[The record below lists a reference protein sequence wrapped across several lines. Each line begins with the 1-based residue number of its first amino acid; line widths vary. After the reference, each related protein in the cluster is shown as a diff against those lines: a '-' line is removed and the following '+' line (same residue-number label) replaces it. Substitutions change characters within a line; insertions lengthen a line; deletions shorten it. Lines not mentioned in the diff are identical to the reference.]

1 LRRSLFILKDIQNM
15 LSNKLS
21 LTIRAVLTLGLMG
34 SASIANAQ
42 YTSTDLTQNGNPT
55 TILAV
60 SANGTLVGVSTAS
73 DPSGLTV
80 GTESWFVTGANA
92 SNPTT
97 FASAVIGADF
107 CGNFVYSSGTLPGGL
122 PLSQGSQV
130 GIEAVNNSGQMI
142 VTGGFGGGSSVV
154 NANGTVIS
162 FGTEQPEKIS
172 NSGAVAGIITG
183 NNGGGQSSIL
193 GYAAPGASSMT
204 AIALPTAATSEPF
217 NAIAGI
223 SATRSIVAG
232 NASFDPFED
241 HQIFVTGANGH
252 GVTLLG
258 VGNGVGVL
266 PNNSLNS
273 VVAPGTNITA
283 WATSVNDSGQV
294 GGSYTVLN
302 RQQFIPFQGLTD
314 FTTEQAFITSGTS
327 FIDIS
332 PDSID
337 NYQTDFLNDAN
348 QAIVQD
354 MNTGAYYFYSGGTDY
369 ALSSLFSGS
378 ISWGSVIGLTSNGSI
393 VINDPQIL
401 ELDPTIRLT
410 GGIDTT
416 TNPDALIEA
425 SKPGNAPADSS
436 VPEPGTMG
444 LFGLGIFA
452 LGAGLFGRKR
462 QSAVLG

>member
-1 LRRSLFILKDIQNM
+1 M
-15 LSNKLS
+15 LSKKLS
-21 LTIRAVLTLGLMG
+21 LAIRAALAVGLMG
-34 SASIANAQ
+34 SASIACAQ

-122 PLSQGSQV
+122 PLSQGSQIRV
-130 GIEAVNNSGQMI
+130 EAVNNSGQMI
-142 VTGGFGGGSSVV
+142 VTGGFGSGSSVV

-162 FGTEQPEKIS
+162 FGTEQPEVIS
-172 NSGAVAGIITG
+172 NSGAVAGIITPNEADG
-183 NNGGGQSSIL
+183 ESSIL
-193 GYAAPGASSMT
+193 GYAAPGASTLT
-204 AIALPTAATSEPF
+204 AIVLPTAAIGAPF
-217 NAIAGI
+217 NAIGGI

-232 NASFDPFED
+232 SATFDPYDD

-266 PNNSLNS
+266 PDNSMNS
-273 VVAPGTNITA
+273 VVAPGTNLTA
-283 WATSVNDSGQV
+283 FATSVNDSGEV
-294 GGSYTVLN
+294 GGAYEVLDAQ
-302 RQQFIPFQGLTD
+302 RFESFVCVPFCD

-337 NYQTDFLNDAN
+337 DYQTEFLNDAN

-354 MNTGAYYFYSGGTDY
+354 MDNGEYYLYSGGVDY
-369 ALSSLFSGS
+369 AFSTLFSGPV
-378 ISWGSVIGLTSNGSI
+378 SWGSVIGLTSNGSI

-436 VPEPGTMG
+436 VPEPGMMG
-444 LFGLGIFA
+444 LLGLGIFA

-462 QSAVLG
+462 QITVLG